1 MSRQEMKANADIP
14 VSDGERRHDPLC
26 QDGRAEHNKPP
37 VSQCGWCEF
46 ATRVREDE
54 RGKPSEWITPRLHT
68 ERMRENY
75 ELGYAAGLWDAAASV
90 INYGEERK
98 SNLTLGAPSDDITA
112 ALRVAATRIADLGDK
127 IGVKVN
133 E

>member
-14 VSDGERRHDPLC
+14 VSVGVLRHDPLC
-26 QDGRAEHNKPP
+26 PDGRAEHNKPP

-46 ATRVREDE
+46 ATRVRESMQGE
-54 RGKPSEWITPRLHT
+54 PSEWITPRLHT